1 MLFSVNF
8 RSSLTVGLMCCLLV
22 NWAMLNRA
30 AALASGKSTTAR
42 TSTQE
47 ELEDQVVAAMKQ
59 AGRYF
64 HEQVAVNGGYV
75 YLHSMDLKQRWGEG
89 KAAAT
94 EIWVQPPGTPAV
106 GMAFLNAYHAT
117 GQQQFLVAA
126 TDAAR
131 ALIFGQLESG
141 GWTSSID
148 FDPAG
153 RHADRYRN
161 GKGKAKGKNYST
173 LDDDKSQAAVCL
185 LMQVDKA
192 LGFQDQQIHEATMF
206 ALNAILSA
214 QFPNGGFPQGWRA
227 AVTDQSVKSA
237 SYPDYDC
244 RTENRIKEYW
254 DYYTLNDGLAGT
266 VARTLHLAHQTYG
279 ESRFREALLKLGDF
293 LILAQMPQPQPGW
306 AQQYNFDMHPM
317 WARKFEP
324 PAISGRESED
334 AMETLLFL
342 FELTG
347 DSRYLEPVETG
358 LKWLMASRLPDG
370 QIARFYELHTNR
382 PLYFVRDTYELTYD
396 DTSLPTHY
404 SFKAKPRTDRISKRL
419 VDLKTTGTV
428 SKSAS
433 SLKTLRRDAQII
445 IAQLDSS
452 GRWLSDE
459 KGRPVTTGSLQ
470 SSESAFLSSEL
481 FIRNLNRLSEYLTAA
496 KSETQ

>member
-1 MLFSVNF
+1 MLFNVNF
-8 RSSLTVGLMCCLLV
+8 RANLTVGLICGLLA
-22 NWAMLNRA
+22 NWAVLNPG
-30 AALASGKSTTAR
+30 AALADDQPAEAR
-42 TSTQE
+42 TLAQE
-47 ELEDQVVAAMKQ
+47 QLEGRVVVAMQQ
-59 AGRYF
+59 ATRYF
-64 HEQVAVNGGYV
+64 HQQVAVNGGYV
-75 YLHSMDLKQRWGEG
+75 YLYSLDLKQRWGEG

-106 GMAFLNAYHAT
+106 GMAFLNAWHAT
-117 GQQQFLVAA
+117 GQQQFLDAA

-185 LMQVDKA
+185 LMQLDKA
-192 LGFQDQQIHEATMF
+192 LEFQDPQIHEATMF
-206 ALNAILSA
+206 ALDAILSA
-214 QFPNGGFPQGWRA
+214 QFPNGGFPQGWRT
-227 AVTDQSVKSA
+227 AVPDQPIKPA
-237 SYPDYDC
+237 SYPDYDW

-279 ESRFREALLKLGDF
+279 EARFRDALLKLGDF
-293 LILAQMPQPQPGW
+293 LILAQMPLPQPGW

-342 FELTG
+342 YELTG
-347 DSRYLEPVETG
+347 DAQYLTSVEAG
-358 LKWLMASRLPDG
+358 LQWLNASKLPDG
-370 QIARFYELHTNR
+370 QIARFYELKTNR
-382 PLYFVRDTYELTYD
+382 PLYFVKDTYELTYD
-396 DTSLPTHY
+396 DSDLPTHY
-404 SFKAKPRTDRISKRL
+404 SFKAKPRTDRIAQRL
-419 VDLKTTGTV
+419 NDLKTTGSV
-428 SKSAS
+428 SKPAS
-433 SLKTLRRDAQII
+433 SLKTLRRDAEMI
-445 IAQLDSS
+445 IASLDSS

-459 KGRPVTTGSLQ
+459 KGRPVAAGSPK
-470 SSESAFLSSEL
+470 SAESALLSSEL
-481 FIRNLNRLSEYLTAA
+481 FIRNMNRLSEYLTAVNSGA
-496 KSETQ
+496 K